1 MWLLVNQTG
10 ELQNRLLTVILFTVT
25 VIKKKKMERE
35 GRGEG
40 GEMSGGN
47 ESGRMMLIR
56 SKQFVSLNTSFS
68 LSCGIVN
75 FLGVVV

>member
-25 VIKKKKMERE
+25 VIKKKMERE

-40 GEMSGGN
+40 GGKDK
-47 ESGRMMLIR
+47 RR
-56 SKQFVSLNTSFS
+56 
-68 LSCGIVN
+68 
-75 FLGVVV
+75 

>member
-40 GEMSGGN
+40 GGGEIRGGN
-47 ESGRMMLIR
+47 ESGRLILIR
-56 SKQFVSLNTSFS
+56 S
-68 LSCGIVN
+68 
-75 FLGVVV
+75 

>member
-40 GEMSGGN
+40 GGEDK
-47 ESGRMMLIR
+47 RR
-56 SKQFVSLNTSFS
+56 
-68 LSCGIVN
+68 
-75 FLGVVV
+75 

>member
-40 GEMSGGN
+40 GGG
-47 ESGRMMLIR
+47 GDKRR
-56 SKQFVSLNTSFS
+56 
-68 LSCGIVN
+68 
-75 FLGVVV
+75 

>member
-25 VIKKKKMERE
+25 VIKNKMERE

-40 GEMSGGN
+40 GGGKIRGGN
-47 ESGRMMLIR
+47 ESGRLILIR
-56 SKQFVSLNTSFS
+56 S
-68 LSCGIVN
+68 
-75 FLGVVV
+75 

>member
-1 MWLLVNQTG
+1 MTRFILILSARMWLLVNQTG

-40 GEMSGGN
+40 GGEISEGN
-47 ESGRMMLIR
+47 ESGRLILIR
-56 SKQFVSLNTSFS
+56 S
-68 LSCGIVN
+68 
-75 FLGVVV
+75 

>member
-10 ELQNRLLTVILFTVT
+10 ELQNQLLTVILFTVT

-40 GEMSGGN
+40 GGGGIRGGN
-47 ESGRMMLIR
+47 ESGRLILIR
-56 SKQFVSLNTSFS
+56 S
-68 LSCGIVN
+68 
-75 FLGVVV
+75 